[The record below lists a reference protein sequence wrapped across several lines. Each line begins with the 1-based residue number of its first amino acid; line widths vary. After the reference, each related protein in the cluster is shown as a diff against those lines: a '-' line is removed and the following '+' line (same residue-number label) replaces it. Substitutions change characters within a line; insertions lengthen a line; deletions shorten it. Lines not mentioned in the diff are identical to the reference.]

1 MKRVYGAIFMAAVL
15 GFALASAGCAELPPE
30 ETPFWSGGG
39 SSEDEGEAGSA
50 ASPSPTYVT
59 PATPY
64 PTARAIAEAAQPT
77 YRTPPESE
85 RLDNEYLEIY
95 NTTGRY
101 DYTTEAFVYNLTT
114 PPLLVAFTVDPDT
127 ITRTKTVASQYGS
140 KGDETVT
147 VTNIDDQAW
156 FEITIR
162 DPGTG
167 AIVEQDG
174 FARMYSSET
183 EKEMVVRTAGVYLIE
198 IGGNKV
204 HVDLL
209 MRAKS
214 L

>member
-15 GFALASAGCAELPPE
+15 TLALASAGCAELPPE

-39 SSEDEGEAGSA
+39 SSGDGGQEGPS
-50 ASPSPTYVT
+50 ASPTPTYVT

-64 PTARAIAEAAQPT
+64 PTERAIAEVAQPT

-85 RLDNEYLEIY
+85 RLNNEYLEIY
-95 NTTGRY
+95 NKTARY
-101 DYTTEAFVYNLTT
+101 DYTKEAFVYNLTA

-127 ITRTKTVASQYGS
+127 ITRTKTVTSQYGS
-140 KGDETVT
+140 QKTQTVKF
-147 VTNIDDQAW
+147 TNIDSNVW

-162 DPGTG
+162 DQGTG
-167 AIVEQDG
+167 AVVAQDG
-174 FARMYSSET
+174 FARLYSSET
-183 EKEMVVRTAGVYLIE
+183 QKEMVVRTAGVYLVE
-198 IGGNKV
+198 ITGNKV